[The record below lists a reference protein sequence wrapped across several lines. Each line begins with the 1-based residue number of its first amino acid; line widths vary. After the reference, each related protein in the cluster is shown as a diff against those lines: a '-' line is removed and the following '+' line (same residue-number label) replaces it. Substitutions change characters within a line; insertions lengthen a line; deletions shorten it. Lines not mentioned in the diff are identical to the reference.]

1 MKKKW
6 LSKLLAIL
14 PVFAL
19 ITSIVVPVNTAAGAP
34 WRSSLYPANWTPSY
48 TDGQGRFLQDF
59 SYAGYW
65 RGEKDIPTNPPGAT
79 YNVVTQYGADPNGG
93 ADSTNAIQNA
103 INAAGNAGG
112 GIVYLPPGTYKV
124 KPQGSSNSA
133 IWINRNNVVL
143 RGAGKSSTFIF
154 NDSTSMRDKA
164 VIRVAPINS
173 ADWFSPTNTPT
184 SIRSDIQPR
193 STRIPVNSVSG
204 YNLNEFVI
212 VRADASDAFIAEHRM
227 SGLWNSSLRGQ
238 TFSRQIVGIEAATN
252 TLIVDIPIRYTLKT
266 RDNARVYKVGIA
278 ITEAGIENLSIG
290 MRQHTGSGWGDT
302 DFNRSGTGAYDVHA
316 SKAVTFSNARNSWM
330 DNVNSYRPSSNGS
343 DIHLLSHGVVINQ
356 SRSITIQN
364 TNLQKPQY
372 RGEGGNGY
380 LYHVQGGDNLIQNSV
395 ATNARHSFTMS
406 SMWTNGNVFFRNTSN
421 YPRLAS
427 DFHMH
432 LSVANLFDSMTMNGD
447 YLEAVY
453 RPYGTVQ
460 HGWTT
465 SQSVFWNTTGN
476 AYQSGQSSIV
486 KSRQWGQGYVIGT
499 RGAANNVEYSI
510 SGNDASAP
518 QDFVEGIG
526 TAADLQPQSLY
537 LDQKAKRLGGG
548 GNPNPDPGNLLTNP
562 GFEDGSLNGWIGWD
576 NGTLAQKVD
585 TDFPL
590 GGSYKLTHWASVAYQ
605 QLTYQQ
611 VSVPNGLYSASVWV
625 RSGGGQKVL
634 RLFARNYGAAE
645 LTAEIGSSPITG
657 YTKYTID
664 NINVT
669 NGQVEIGI
677 WNDANANNWAA
688 FDNFE
693 LVKK

>member
-6 LSKLLAIL
+6 LSKLIAIL
-14 PVFAL
+14 PICAL
-19 ITSIVVPVNTAAGAP
+19 ITSIVIPDTASAAP
-34 WRSSLYPANWTPSY
+34 WRSSLYPANWTPGY
-48 TDGQGRFLQDF
+48 QDAQGRFLQDF

-65 RGEKDIPTNPPGAT
+65 RGEKNIPTNPPGAT
-79 YNVVTQYGADPNGG
+79 YNAVTQYGADPSGA

-103 INAAGNAGG
+103 INAAGTAGG
-112 GIVYLPPGTYKV
+112 GIVYLPSGTYKV
-124 KPQGSSNSA
+124 RPQGSSNSA

-164 VIRVAPINS
+164 VVRVAPINS

-184 SIRSDIQPR
+184 SIRSDIQPL
-193 STRIPVNSVSG
+193 STRIPVSSVSG
-204 YNLNEFVI
+204 YNVNEFII

-238 TFSRQIVGIEAATN
+238 TFNRQIVGIEASTN

-266 RDNARVYKVGIA
+266 RDNARVYKIGQA

-316 SKAVTFSNARNSWM
+316 SKAVTFSHARNSWM

-364 TNLQKPQY
+364 SHLQKPQY

-380 LYHVQGGDNLIQNSV
+380 LYHVQGGDNLIQNSA

-406 SMWTNGNVFFRNTSN
+406 SMWTNGNVFFNNTSN

-432 LSVANLFDSMTMNGD
+432 LSVANLFDSMKMNGD

-476 AYQSGQSSIV
+476 AYQSGQSAIV

-499 RGAANNVEYSI
+499 RGSASAVEYSVPA
-510 SGNDASAP
+510 NDPSAP
-518 QDFVEGIG
+518 QDFVEGVG
-526 TAADLQPQSLY
+526 TAADLMPQSLY
-537 LDQKAKRLGGG
+537 LDQKAKRLAGG
-548 GNPNPDPGNLLTNP
+548 GNPNPNPGNLLRNA
-562 GFEDGSLNGWIGWD
+562 GFEEGNLNGWTEWNG
-576 NGTLAQKVD
+576 GTLAQKVD
-585 TDFPL
+585 TDNPME
-590 GGSYKLTHWASVAYQ
+590 GTYKLTHWASVAYQ

-611 VSVPNGLYSASVWV
+611 VNVPNGTYSASVWV
-625 RSGGGQKVL
+625 RSGGGQNTL
-634 RLFARNYGAAE
+634 RMFARNYGAAE
-645 LTAEIGSSPITG
+645 RTAEIGSNPVTG

-664 NINVT
+664 NIAVT
-669 NGQVEIGI
+669 NGQIEIGI

>member
-1 MKKKW
+1 MMKKKW
-6 LSKLLAIL
+6 LSKIIAII
-14 PVFAL
+14 PICAL
-19 ITSIVVPVNTAAGAP
+19 ITSIVIPDGIANANP
-34 WRSSLYPANWTPSY
+34 WRSSLYPANWTPGY
-48 TDGQGRFLQDF
+48 QDAQGRFLQDF

-65 RGEKDIPTNPPGAT
+65 RGEKNIPTNPPGAT
-79 YNVVTQYGADPNGG
+79 YNAVTQYGADPSGV

-103 INAAGNAGG
+103 INAAGTAGG
-112 GIVYLPPGTYKV
+112 GIVYLPSGTYKV
-124 KPQGSSNSA
+124 RPQGSSNSA

-164 VIRVAPINS
+164 VVRVAPINS

-184 SIRSDIQPR
+184 SIRSDIQTQ
-193 STRIPVNSVSG
+193 STRIPVSSVSG
-204 YNLNEFVI
+204 YNVNEFII

-238 TFSRQIVGIEAATN
+238 TFNRQIVGIEASTN

-266 RDNARVYKVGIA
+266 RDNARVYKIGQA

-316 SKAVTFSNARNSWM
+316 SKAVTFSHARNSWM
-330 DNVNSYRPSSNGS
+330 DNVNSYRPSFNGS

-364 TNLQKPQY
+364 SHLQKPQY

-380 LYHVQGGDNLIQNSV
+380 LYHVQGGDIQNSA

-406 SMWTNGNVFFRNTSN
+406 SMWTNGNVFFNNTSN

-432 LSVANLFDSMTMNGD
+432 LSVANLFDSMKMNGD

-476 AYQSGQSSIV
+476 AYQSGQSAIV
-486 KSRQWGQGYVIGT
+486 KSRQWGQGYV
-499 RGAANNVEYSI
+499 
-510 SGNDASAP
+510 
-518 QDFVEGIG
+518 
-526 TAADLQPQSLY
+526 
-537 LDQKAKRLGGG
+537 
-548 GNPNPDPGNLLTNP
+548 
-562 GFEDGSLNGWIGWD
+562 
-576 NGTLAQKVD
+576 
-585 TDFPL
+585 
-590 GGSYKLTHWASVAYQ
+590 
-605 QLTYQQ
+605 
-611 VSVPNGLYSASVWV
+611 
-625 RSGGGQKVL
+625 
-634 RLFARNYGAAE
+634 
-645 LTAEIGSSPITG
+645 
-657 YTKYTID
+657 
-664 NINVT
+664 
-669 NGQVEIGI
+669 
-677 WNDANANNWAA
+677 
-688 FDNFE
+688 
-693 LVKK
+693 